1 MKLEEIQA
9 IAEAVLY
16 EGYLL
21 YPYRHSALKNRQ
33 RWTYGVLYPR
43 AYSEAG
49 GEVEP
54 WRMQTECLLEA
65 EPGRG
70 GKAQLSVSVR
80 FLQLMRCRREDEQ
93 SPGGQTIERPPEG
106 APIWAEAPF
115 EGVWEEGVERTVG
128 AAALSL
134 RELLQA
140 GWSLPFAFPARC
152 LVEEEPASKAT
163 SGSRR
168 VVREGRA
175 LSGGVSIAAEAMPE
189 HADLFKLRVT
199 ITNTTPVEQPA
210 ELRAQEALLAACV
223 STHTILQVE
232 GGAFVSLIEPP
243 EELRQVAASCQNRG
257 TWPVLVGEPG
267 ERDSLLSSPIILYD
281 YPQIAPESPA
291 PLFDGTEIDEL
302 LALRILTLTDEEK
315 EQIRRGD
322 ARGRAVLEQIE
333 RLTPEQWLQ
342 LHGTI
347 RGLRS
352 LGEAEP

>member
-1 MKLEEIQA
+1 MKLETIQA
-9 IAEAVLY
+9 IADAVLY

-33 RWTYGVLYPR
+33 RWTYGVVYPR

-65 EPGRG
+65 RLEADPRL
-70 GKAQLSVSVR
+70 AISVR
-80 FLQLMRCRREDEQ
+80 FLQLMRCWRPEAQ
-93 SPGGQTIERPPEG
+93 SIGAEPAGQPQER
-106 APIWAEAPF
+106 ALLWAHTSIA
-115 EGVWEEGVERTVG
+115 GTWEEGIERSVSVR
-128 AAALSL
+128 ALPL
-134 RELLQA
+134 CDLLQTERC
-140 GWSLPFAFPARC
+140 LPFAFPARR
-152 LVEEEPASKAT
+152 LVEEEPVRAIAGR
-163 SGSRR
+163 SGSI
-168 VVREGRA
+168 VREGRA
-175 LSGGVSIAAEAMPE
+175 LSGEVRITAKAVPE
-189 HADLFKLRVT
+189 YEDLWKLRVSVV
-199 ITNTTPVEQPA
+199 NTTAVETPA
-210 ELRAQEALLAACV
+210 ELRAQEALLSACV

-232 GGAFVSLIEPP
+232 RGAFVSLMEPP
-243 EELRQVAASCQNRG
+243 EALHQVAASCQNCG

-267 ERDSLLSSPIILYD
+267 ERDGLLSAPIILYD

-315 EQIRRGD
+315 EQIRRAD
-322 ARGRAVLEQIE
+322 ARGRAVLEQVE
-333 RLTPEQWLQ
+333 QMTPEQWLQ

-352 LGEAEP
+352 LEEGGS

>member
-33 RWTYGVLYPR
+33 RWTYGVVYPR
-43 AYSEAG
+43 LYSEAG

-54 WRMQTECLLEA
+54 WRLQTECLLEA
-65 EPGRG
+65 GAGAEPR
-70 GKAQLSVSVR
+70 LSIAVR
-80 FLQLMRCRREDEQ
+80 FLQLMRCRREDAQ
-93 SPGGQTIERPPEG
+93 SRGAQAIEGPREG
-106 APIWAEAPF
+106 APIWEEAPF
-115 EGVWEEGVERTVG
+115 EGVWEEGIERSVSAT
-128 AAALSL
+128 ALSL

-140 GWSLPFAFPARC
+140 ERRLPFAFPARY
-152 LVEEEPASKAT
+152 LEEEEPASRAT

-168 VVREGRA
+168 IVREGRT
-175 LSGGVSIAAEAMPE
+175 LSGEVSILAEAVPE
-189 HADLFKLRVT
+189 REGLFKLRVT
-199 ITNTTPVEQPA
+199 IANTTAVEAPEA
-210 ELRAQEALLAACV
+210 LRAQEALLSACV
-223 STHTILQVE
+223 STHIILQVE

-243 EELRQVAASCQNRG
+243 EELRQVAASCRNSG

-267 ERDSLLSSPIILYD
+267 ERDGLLSSPIILYD

>member
-65 EPGRG
+65 DGGTEP
-70 GKAQLSVSVR
+70 QLSIAVR

-93 SPGGQTIERPPEG
+93 RPGGQAIERSREG
-106 APIWAEAPF
+106 VPRWAEAPL
-115 EGVWEEGVERTVG
+115 EGVWEEGVERSVSAT
-128 AAALSL
+128 ALAQ

-140 GWSLPFAFPARC
+140 ERRLPFAFPARY
-152 LVEEEPASKAT
+152 LEEEEPHGGRT
-163 SGSRR
+163 SETRR
-168 VVREGRA
+168 IVREGRT
-175 LSGGVSIAAEAMPE
+175 LSGAVSIAAEPVPE
-189 HADLFKLRVT
+189 RAHLYKLRVT
-199 ITNTTPVEQPA
+199 VTNTTPVEKPA
-210 ELRAQEALLAACV
+210 ELRAQEALLSACV

-243 EELRQVAASCQNRG
+243 EELRQVAASCCNSG

-333 RLTPEQWLQ
+333 RLTPEQFLQ

-347 RGLRS
+347 RGLRA

>member
-1 MKLEEIQA
+1 MRKLEEVQA

-33 RWTYGVLYPR
+33 RWTYGVVYPR

-54 WRMQTECLLEA
+54 WCMQTECLLEVN
-65 EPGRG
+65 PGRE
-70 GKAQLSVSVR
+70 GKTQLSVSVR
-80 FLQLMRCRREDEQ
+80 FLHLMRCRREGERHGQGEEQ
-93 SPGGQTIERPPEG
+93 EQLRE
-106 APIWAEAPF
+106 APLWAEAPF
-115 EGVWEEGVERTVG
+115 DGVWEEGVERTVS
-128 AAALSL
+128 ATALSL
-134 RELLQA
+134 TELLQS
-140 GWSLPFAFPARC
+140 GRRLPFAFPARG
-152 LVEEEPASKAT
+152 LVEGEPLGGRA
-163 SGSRR
+163 SGSGSI
-168 VVREGRA
+168 VREGQA
-175 LSGGVSIAAEAMPE
+175 LSGEVDVAAEAVPGRA
-189 HADLFKLRVT
+189 HLYKLRVT
-199 ITNTTPVEQPA
+199 ITNTTPVEKPA

-243 EELRQVAASCQNRG
+243 AELRQVAASCQNRG

-267 ERDSLLSSPIILYD
+267 ERDSLLSAPIILYD

-302 LALRILTLTDEEK
+302 LALRIMTLADEEK

-333 RLTPEQWLQ
+333 RLTPEQFLQ

-347 RGLRS
+347 RSLRA
-352 LGEAEP
+352 LGEGEP